1 MRLVYTI
8 FSVLCFTGAALVY
21 GFGPFVDTPDAEIH
35 ARSVAIFSGGL
46 LVLCVFFIVLG
57 CKPKR
62 GFRLGGAA
70 AKAPPAP
77 AAVPAAQLLLDP
89 PLGVVDPIFDDQPDE
104 EPDTAG
110 TITPGLGME
119 EAIMGGGSQ
128 R

>member
-35 ARSVAIFSGGL
+35 GRSVAIFSGGL
-46 LVLCVFFIVLG
+46 LILCVFFIVLG

-62 GFRLGGAA
+62 GLRLGRGAA
-70 AKAPPAP
+70 ARPPP
-77 AAVPAAQLLLDP
+77 AAVPVAQLLLEP
-89 PLGVVDPIFDDQPDE
+89 PLGVVDPIFDDKPDE

-119 EAIMGGGSQ
+119 EALMGGESKP
-128 R
+128 